1 MFIKCLNKRTINT
14 LNYFFK
20 WLLISSII
28 SIFSGSASAL
38 FLISL
43 HFVENLR
50 FDNTWLFY
58 FLPLVGGIIGLF
70 YFYWGKDIAKGNN
83 LIIEEFHEPKRI
95 VPLKMAPM
103 VLLGTLLTHLVGG
116 SAGREGTAVQM
127 SGALSDQLNKWFK
140 FSENDRKIILLIG
153 VSAGFSSVFGTPL
166 AGAIFALEIM
176 IFKGEIKYDA
186 IFPSFIS
193 ALFADFVCGLWG
205 VKHTSYLIFE
215 VPDFDWLSFFWC
227 CVLGLF
233 FGLAAYGFKQSMYL
247 FKYLFKCLTIYEPLK
262 PILGGI
268 ILLLVYLFFNTQKFA
283 GLGIEVIQNAF
294 VQSQDA
300 IVFIGKILFTT
311 FTLSAGF
318 KGGEVTPL
326 FFIGAALGSFLFVF
340 IPLPLSLLAAL
351 GFVAVFAGAT
361 HTPIACIVM
370 GLELFGVDAALYF
383 VICVW
388 IAHRFSGKNSIY
400 TAQKY

>member
-1 MFIKCLNKRTINT
+1 MFIKCLSKRTLNT
-14 LNYFFK
+14 LDFIFK
-20 WLLISSII
+20 WLLISSLI

-43 HFVENLR
+43 HFIENLR
-50 FDNTWLFY
+50 FDNSWLFY

-83 LIIEEFHEPKRI
+83 LIIEEFHKPKRI
-95 VPLKMAPM
+95 VPLKMAPL

-127 SGALSDQLNKWFK
+127 SGALSDQLNRWFN
-140 FSENDRKIILLIG
+140 FTENDRKIILLIG

-186 IFPSFIS
+186 IFPAFIT
-193 ALFADFVCGLWG
+193 AIFADLVCSLWG
-205 VKHTSYLIFE
+205 VKHTVYVIFE
-215 VPDFDWLSFFWC
+215 VPDFEWLSFFWC
-227 CVLGLF
+227 FVLGLF
-233 FGLAAYGFKQSMYL
+233 FGLTAYVFKKSIYL
-247 FKYLFKCLTIYEPLK
+247 FKNLFNRLTIYDPLK
-262 PILGGI
+262 PILGGL
-268 ILLLVYLFFNTQKFA
+268 ILLLVFLFFNTQEFA
-283 GLGIEVIQNAF
+283 GLGLEVIQNAF
-294 VQSQDA
+294 VQPQDA
-300 IVFIGKILFTT
+300 FVFVGKIFFTS

-326 FFIGAALGSFLFVF
+326 FFIGATLGSFLFVF

-361 HTPIACIVM
+361 QTPIACIVM
-370 GLELFGVDAALYF
+370 GVELFGMEAVFYF
-383 VICVW
+383 VICVFFA
-388 IAHRFSGKNSIY
+388 IRFSGKTSIY
-400 TAQKY
+400 SVQKF